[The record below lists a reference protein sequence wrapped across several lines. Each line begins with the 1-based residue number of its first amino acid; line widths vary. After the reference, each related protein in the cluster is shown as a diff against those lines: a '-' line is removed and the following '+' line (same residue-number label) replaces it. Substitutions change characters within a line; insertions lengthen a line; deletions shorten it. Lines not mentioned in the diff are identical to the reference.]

1 MAKEINYTK
10 VLSEDSS
17 FQLVRT
23 NPKLTGNIKLTVNSS
38 GDIWLDAIKANR
50 ELSKDDYAKVPV
62 DINKS
67 LASSVYKFFK
77 NGTTP
82 AEIIFELKESV
93 DKTKTSKDFKD
104 QYDFG
109 DYFSGIKYFPS
120 NKYDEQLSYFAPIFL
135 KNEVPNYFIILKL
148 KSRILLL
155 FFK

>member
-62 DINKS
+62 DINK
-67 LASSVYKFFK
+67 
-77 NGTTP
+77 
-82 AEIIFELKESV
+82 
-93 DKTKTSKDFKD
+93 
-104 QYDFG
+104 
-109 DYFSGIKYFPS
+109 
-120 NKYDEQLSYFAPIFL
+120 
-135 KNEVPNYFIILKL
+135 
-148 KSRILLL
+148 
-155 FFK
+155 